1 MGRPPSSSTSNDPSA
16 APWNVTVSPVPNTTS
31 WPTPTGRRSDPAV
44 PWPADFN
51 ALGYVLAGSG
61 TAGSER
67 RPVGVGQLVV
77 FGGGDTVTFQGAA
90 NGALDVLLLGGRPIG
105 EPVATYGPFVM
116 NTRDELLQAMD
127 DFRAGRLG
135 TVPADGL
142 RPYRG

>member
-1 MGRPPSSSTSNDPSA
+1 M
-16 APWNVTVSPVPNTTS
+16 
-31 WPTPTGRRSDPAV
+31 

-51 ALGYVLAGSG
+51 ALGYVLAGAG
-61 TAGSER
+61 TAGAEG
-67 RPVGVGQLVV
+67 RPVGLGQLVV
-77 FGGGDTVTFQGAA
+77 FGAGDTVTFQAA
-90 NGALDVLLLGGRPIG
+90 TRGQALEVLLLGGRPIR

-116 NTRDELLQAMD
+116 NTSDELIQAVE